1 MSYETRPGAPG
12 AKRYVPG
19 AGIMPPSRGDISRA
33 EKRERIEQREGEVR
47 DFLTYLSTGNLTE
60 EQQQSARMAKK
71 RSDPLRREAR
81 DLGEGTQGVGSFT
94 ESAGAL
100 VPQEIYDQVL
110 LGMAQFDN
118 LFGEDD
124 VRLSRNLEFA
134 GLRPMRLSGWDLST
148 VSSAQ
153 VTEGS
158 QESDFV
164 PFPLVEGETLNGYM
178 HVASIP
184 VSFQFDQDSFQNSMA
199 LMMEAFPIALARGMG
214 KDLVNGTGNNQ
225 PQGVLAGAANSGYTT
240 AASTALSLT
249 DFNSIYFSV
258 DRAYRASPRCRW
270 VMNDATYQLARSS
283 VDSAGRPLIPLSDDA
298 EKIMGKP
305 VLISPSMPSG
315 ANTKAIVF
323 GDLSH
328 FFVRLS
334 PMAIQ
339 RTNERAD
346 YGQYT
351 FHGRMRVDS
360 AVFDPTSG
368 VKPPIVFATMH
379 S

>member
-1 MSYETRPGAPG
+1 MTKRFAPG
-12 AKRYVPG
+12 AR
-19 AGIMPPSRGDISRA
+19 ITPPSLGEMTRA
-33 EKRERIEQREGEVR
+33 EKREQIERREGEVR
-47 DFLTYLSTGNLTE
+47 DFVTYLSTGSLTE
-60 EQQQSARMAKK
+60 EQQRSARMARR

-81 DLGEGTQGVGSFT
+81 DLGEGTQGVETYT

-100 VPQEIYDQVL
+100 VPQEIYDQVV

-118 LFGEDD
+118 LFSEQD

-134 GLRPMRLSGWDLST
+134 DLRPMRLSGWDLST

-178 HVASIP
+178 HVAAIP
-184 VSFQFDQDSFQNSMA
+184 VSFQFDDDSFKSSLD

-214 KDLVNGTGNNQ
+214 KDLVNGTGSGQ
-225 PQGVLAGAANSGYTT
+225 PQGLLSGAANSGYTT
-240 AASTALSLT
+240 LSSSSLSVA
-249 DFNSIYFSV
+249 DFNAIYFSV
-258 DRAYRASPRCRW
+258 DRAYRASSRCRW
-270 VMNDATYQLARSS
+270 VMNDTTYQAVRNA
-283 VDSAGRPLIPLSDDA
+283 VDSAGRPLIPLSDDL
-298 EKIMGKP
+298 EQIMGKR

-315 ANTKAIVF
+315 AGTKAIVF

-334 PMAIQ
+334 PLAIQ
-339 RTNERAD
+339 RSNERAD
-346 YGQYT
+346 YGQYV

-368 VKPPIVFATMH
+368 AKAPIVYATIH
-379 S
+379 A